1 MKSRSEHL
9 KKSMHDTHYLKEDNY
24 GQHSRYGNSSDI
36 VNFNSDGDNCKSYPK
51 QKGRQKL
58 LRMQLR
64 LLP

>member
-1 MKSRSEHL
+1 MIHI
-9 KKSMHDTHYLKEDNY
+9 HPDLKEDNY

-36 VNFNSDGDNCKSYPK
+36 VNFNSNGDNCKSYPK